1 MQEFAL
7 GYREV
12 IPDQTVSD
20 PWREISLN
28 TGGTQ
33 GTLQDIKV
41 AERANGFCY
50 RDSTKHH
57 TRNRFIYWRISHDI
71 LELVEHSLDVNLAG
85 NRIRYKFVDTPIL
98 DGVSIHETYDNVVV
112 LVPTVCSVHRLIFPH
127 PDKYHR
133 QDHVHPDLA
142 APSIFSEATIA
153 DARDPSTF
161 HFFTNSSS
169 QLPYL
174 ADSSLTLAE
183 EEAIFVLAYPSGEI
197 LLVKQSREGKVESI
211 ELKSESIVPRFLS
224 GLADKL
230 R

>member
-1 MQEFAL
+1 
-7 GYREV
+7 
-12 IPDQTVSD
+12 
-20 PWREISLN
+20 
-28 TGGTQ
+28 
-33 GTLQDIKV
+33 
-41 AERANGFCY
+41 
-50 RDSTKHH
+50 
-57 TRNRFIYWRISHDI
+57 
-71 LELVEHSLDVNLAG
+71 VEHSLDVNLAG

-197 LLVKQSREGKVESI
+197 LLVKQSREGKVESV